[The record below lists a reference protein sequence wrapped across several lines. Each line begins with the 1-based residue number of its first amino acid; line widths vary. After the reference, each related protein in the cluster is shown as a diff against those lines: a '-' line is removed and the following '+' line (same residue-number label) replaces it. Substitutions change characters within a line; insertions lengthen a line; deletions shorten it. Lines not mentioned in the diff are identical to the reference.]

1 MFVTPGKNKA
11 ASAHSI
17 SNTSWIQIFISS
29 PVQPIPHLIPSH
41 CDRGLVLCLVEWVL
55 NPAHLPHPV
64 MSHISLFR

>member
-11 ASAHSI
+11 ASAHS
-17 SNTSWIQIFISS
+17 IFISS